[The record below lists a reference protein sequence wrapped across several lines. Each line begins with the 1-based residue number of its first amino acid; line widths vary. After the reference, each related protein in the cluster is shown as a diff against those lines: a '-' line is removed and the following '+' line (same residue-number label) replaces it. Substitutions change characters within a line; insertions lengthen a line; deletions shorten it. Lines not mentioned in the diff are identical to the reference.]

1 MLHYLPTTQAFHKL
15 QGGSGSYVLQDGN
28 RDHADWLFIAD
39 SQSSG
44 VTMALRITSHF
55 LVRDHKTVK
64 L

>member
-1 MLHYLPTTQAFHKL
+1 MLYFLPTTQGFHKL
-15 QGGSGSYVLQDGN
+15 QGGSGSYVLQDVN

-44 VTMALRITSHF
+44 VTKALRITSHF